1 MTTGSVDRET
11 QSSVPRVL
19 LGLGGPEVLI
29 CGGDLGMMTTVV
41 TQLYSPRVTW
51 LELDCLAC

>member
-19 LGLGGPEVLI
+19 LGLGGPEVVT
-29 CGGDLGMMTTVV
+29 CDGDPGVMDRVV

-51 LELDCLAC
+51 LELECLAY